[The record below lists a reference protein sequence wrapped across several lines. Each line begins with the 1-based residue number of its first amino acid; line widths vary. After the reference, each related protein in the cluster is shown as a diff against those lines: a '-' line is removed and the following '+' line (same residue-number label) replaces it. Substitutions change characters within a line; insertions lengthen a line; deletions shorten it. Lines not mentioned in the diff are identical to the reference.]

1 LHVAGTTATPVV
13 GLFGPTL
20 AERSMPWRDP
30 RLPAEAVEPGALAC
44 RPCDQRHCVTG
55 DFRCLTGISPAQVID
70 AAERLLARAAVG

>member
-44 RPCDQRHCVTG
+44 RPCDQRHCVPG